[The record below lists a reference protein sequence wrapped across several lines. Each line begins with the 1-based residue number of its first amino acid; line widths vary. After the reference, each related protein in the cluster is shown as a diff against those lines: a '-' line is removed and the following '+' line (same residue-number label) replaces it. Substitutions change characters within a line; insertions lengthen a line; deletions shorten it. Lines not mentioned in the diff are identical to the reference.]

1 MIILID
7 NNTNNNYNMI
17 TKVYTRTGDAGMTS
31 LVSGN
36 RVSKDDVR
44 VEAYGTVDELNSNI
58 GVLLHSTKLD
68 DNDIVAL
75 LRKVQNKLF
84 NIGAYLA
91 NDSEGATLY
100 GLSQDDVVAL
110 EKMMDEMNEELPPMR
125 GFVLPGGSR
134 LSATADRC
142 RTITRRAE
150 RRVVSLSHV
159 ASVEPLV
166 LEYLNRLSDF
176 FFVFARFNNIH
187 NQVEEIYWDKEA

>member
-1 MIILID
+1 MKG
-7 NNTNNNYNMI
+7 
-17 TKVYTRTGDAGMTS
+17 KVYTRTGDAGMTS

-68 DNDIVAL
+68 DQEIIDC
-75 LRKVQNKLF
+75 LRRAQNKLF

-91 NDSEGATLY
+91 NDTPGATLY
-100 GLSQDDVVAL
+100 GLTQDDVTAL
-110 EKMMDEMNEELPPMR
+110 EKLMDEMSEELPPMR
-125 GFVLPGGSR
+125 GFILPGGSR

-150 RRVVSLSHV
+150 RRVVALSHT
-159 ASVEPLV
+159 AQVEPLV

-176 FFVFARFNNIH
+176 FFVFARYNNIH
-187 NQVEEIYWDKEA
+187 NQVEEIYWDKDA

>member
-1 MIILID
+1 MKG
-7 NNTNNNYNMI
+7 
-17 TKVYTRTGDAGMTS
+17 KVYTRTGDAGQTS

-68 DNDIVAL
+68 DQNVITL
-75 LRKVQNKLF
+75 LRKAQNKLF

-91 NDSEGATLY
+91 NDATDATLY
-100 GLSQDDVVAL
+100 GLTQEDVDEL
-110 EKMMDEMNEELPPMR
+110 EHMMDVMSQELPPMR
-125 GFVLPGGSR
+125 GFILPGGSR
-134 LSATADRC
+134 LSAQADRC

-150 RRVVSLSHV
+150 RRVVTLARSAQV
-159 ASVEPLV
+159 QPLV

-176 FFVFARFNNIH
+176 FFVFARYNNIQ
-187 NQVEEIYWDKEA
+187 NQVEEIYWDKDA

>member
-1 MIILID
+1 MKG
-7 NNTNNNYNMI
+7 
-17 TKVYTRTGDAGMTS
+17 KVYTRTGDAGMTS

-68 DNDIVAL
+68 DKNIVAL
-75 LRKVQNKLF
+75 LRKAQNKLF

-91 NDSEGATLY
+91 NDAKGATLY
-100 GLSQDDVVAL
+100 GLAQDDVTAL
-110 EKMMDEMNEELPPMR
+110 EKMMDTMSEQLPPMR
-125 GFVLPGGSR
+125 GFILPGGTR
-134 LSATADRC
+134 LSAQADRC

-159 ASVEPLV
+159 ATVEPLV

-176 FFVFARFNNIH
+176 FFVFARYNNII
-187 NQVEEIYWDKEA
+187 NQVEEIYWDKDA